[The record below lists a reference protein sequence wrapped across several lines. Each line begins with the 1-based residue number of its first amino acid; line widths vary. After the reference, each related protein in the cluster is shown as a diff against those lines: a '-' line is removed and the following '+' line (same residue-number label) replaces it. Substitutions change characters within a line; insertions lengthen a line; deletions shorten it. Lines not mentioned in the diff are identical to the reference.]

1 MSSSNQI
8 TPLLSKEISDKEI
21 QSQSHSYIDLINL
34 GSLRKQFS
42 RLIPEYM
49 NYPKNKNYIPNRF
62 YASNLEEI
70 KKLQEEIISIKDA
83 ISSLKEKKQ
92 QKLEQIE
99 QLRCFMRKVG
109 SMPNNNHNNIIINKY
124 QQRETNINKN
134 TKQFFRG
141 NNNNNNNRKRSNNS
155 SENIEAGSFNPS
167 TSDLS
172 FGKDDD
178 SAPQDNHDDYQDDLI
193 LSCDNSSSNNN
204 NLRWHFSE
212 GNDKKLQE
220 KECCVV
226 GKEE

>member
-49 NYPKNKNYIPNRF
+49 NYPKNKNYIPNRI

-83 ISSLKEKKQ
+83 ISSLKEKKH

-134 TKQFFRG
+134 TKQFFKG
-141 NNNNNNNRKRSNNS
+141 NYNNNNRKRSNNS
-155 SENIEAGSFNPS
+155 SEDFEAGSFNPS

-193 LSCDNSSSNNN
+193 LSFDSSSNNN
-204 NLRWHFSE
+204 NLRCHFSE
-212 GNDKKLQE
+212 GNGKKLQE
-220 KECCVV
+220 KECCVS